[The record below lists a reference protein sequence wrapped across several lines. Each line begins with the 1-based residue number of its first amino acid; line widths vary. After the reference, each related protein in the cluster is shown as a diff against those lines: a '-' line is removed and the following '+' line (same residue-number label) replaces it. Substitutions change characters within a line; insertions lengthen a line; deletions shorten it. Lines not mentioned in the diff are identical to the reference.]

1 MRADR
6 IDMTYEDRI
15 ERMREY
21 SDEPTTKA
29 DEKWMRERAFRQDQE
44 QSRENAEYERLMRGG
59 R

>member
-6 IDMTYEDRI
+6 IDMTYEDRL

-21 SDEPTTKA
+21 SDEPTTKE
-29 DEKWMRERAFRQDQE
+29 DERWMRERAFRQDQE